1 MNISKLRVEA
11 LRALIG
17 NLKTK
22 EFADRYNLDPSYLS
36 QLLNGHRPLGDKA
49 AKNLEDKIGLT
60 GGTLLMPARSAQDG
74 LALGIDPGP
83 SLINPFRRAPIQ
95 GVAQLKQDGLWDEM
109 SPATGWVDVPASDPT
124 VYSLRIKGDA
134 LAPAI
139 RNGWVVWCEPRHA
152 LVPGEYVLVT
162 QSNGEMMIKELLFAN
177 DDEVSLMAVSGTYG
191 RLTISRADIAT
202 IHYVGGIVP
211 PSQVQSQ
218 S

>member
-1 MNISKLRVEA
+1 MNISQLRVEA

-17 NLKTK
+17 DLKTK

-74 LALGIDPGP
+74 LALGIDQAP

-95 GVAQLKQDGLWDEM
+95 GVAQLKQDGFWDELA
-109 SPATGWVDVPASDPT
+109 PATGWVDVPTSDPA

-139 RNGWVVWCEPRHA
+139 RNGWVVWCEPKHE
-152 LVPGEYVLVT
+152 LVPGEYVVIYCT
-162 QSNGEMMIKELLFAN
+162 NGQCMIKELLYSN
-177 DDEVSLMAVSGTYG
+177 VDEVSLMSVNDGYG
-191 RLTISRADIAT
+191 RLNIPRSDIVK

-211 PSQVQSQ
+211 PSQVTE
-218 S
+218 

>member
-1 MNISKLRVEA
+1 MNISQLRVEA

-22 EFADRYNLDPSYLS
+22 EFADRHNLDASYLS

-60 GGTLLMPARSAQDG
+60 GGTLLMPVRSAQDG
-74 LALGIDPGP
+74 LASGIDPGP
-83 SLINPFRRAPIQ
+83 MLINPFRRAPLKGI
-95 GVAQLKQDGLWDEM
+95 AQLKQDGLWEELA
-109 SPATGWVDVPASDPT
+109 SGAGWVDVPTSDPT

-152 LVPGEYVLVT
+152 LIPGEYVLVAL
-162 QSNGEMMIKELLFAN
+162 SSGVKMIKELLYAN
-177 DDEVSLMAVSGTYG
+177 DEEISVMSVNDTYG
-191 RLTISRADIAT
+191 RLTLARSEIET
-202 IHYVGGIVP
+202 IHYVGGILP
-211 PSQVQSQ
+211 PSQVHT
-218 S
+218 